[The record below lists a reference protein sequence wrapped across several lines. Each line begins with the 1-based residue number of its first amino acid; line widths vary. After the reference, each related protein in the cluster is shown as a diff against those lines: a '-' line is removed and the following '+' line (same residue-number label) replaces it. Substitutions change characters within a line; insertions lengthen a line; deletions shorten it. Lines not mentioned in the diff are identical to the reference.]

1 MKNTII
7 LEIFQILFVIRSNFQ
22 RANGN
27 FFFHTYLLYKPLIYF
42 FYIFSSAGPLNSCIL
57 QIDSRLGLPPPP
69 NAVVSAAATISTNL
83 GVPPT
88 ADSRPALADTQ
99 VSVNS
104 AFLRCMI
111 SHERGILMS
120 ERDHGHPPKIC
131 YFEIDDLNIE
141 KPIDVLD
148 MTMLL
153 NRMEG
158 IKVQFQARIVD
169 ENAPIPYVA
178 NKNGVQILGDVPS
191 YMHKIR

>member
-1 MKNTII
+1 M
-7 LEIFQILFVIRSNFQ
+7 
-22 RANGN
+22 
-27 FFFHTYLLYKPLIYF
+27 
-42 FYIFSSAGPLNSCIL
+42 
-57 QIDSRLGLPPPP
+57 QIDSRLGIPPPP
-69 NAVVSAAATISTNL
+69 NAVVSAAATVSAHVGGAPHHQ
-83 GVPPT
+83 GVPPP
-88 ADSRPALADTQ
+88 ADFRPVAKPITNTDAQ
-99 VSVNS
+99 ISVSS

-111 SHERGILMS
+111 SNERGILMS
-120 ERDHGHPPKIC
+120 ERDHPNKIC

>member
-7 LEIFQILFVIRSNFQ
+7 LEIFQILFAICSNFQ
-22 RANGN
+22 RANGK
-27 FFFHTYLLYKPLIYF
+27 FFFILTLQTPNLF

-141 KPIDVLD
+141 KPIDILD